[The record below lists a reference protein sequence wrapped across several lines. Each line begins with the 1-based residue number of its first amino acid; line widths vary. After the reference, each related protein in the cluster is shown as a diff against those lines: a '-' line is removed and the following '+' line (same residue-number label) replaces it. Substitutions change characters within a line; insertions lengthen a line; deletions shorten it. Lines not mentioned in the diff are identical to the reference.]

1 MRPLI
6 LTGLIVLTWGAV
18 ILLAMAGQKVM
29 TMIDGDSGHPVAV
42 NATVERR
49 IHLVVDSEW
58 DTDKRR
64 KFECREIKP

>member
-1 MRPLI
+1 MRVP
-6 LTGLIVLTWGAV
+6 
-18 ILLAMAGQKVM
+18 ILLAIALACWTLVGVIYFGGRKVL

-49 IHLVVDSEW
+49 IHLVVDTEW

-64 KFECREIKP
+64 KFECREIRP